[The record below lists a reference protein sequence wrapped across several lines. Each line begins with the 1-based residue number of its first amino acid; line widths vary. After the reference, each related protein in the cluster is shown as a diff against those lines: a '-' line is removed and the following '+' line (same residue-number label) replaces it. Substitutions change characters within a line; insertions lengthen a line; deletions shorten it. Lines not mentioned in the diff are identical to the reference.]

1 MASVLK
7 VALNLSNVKFPTVK
21 DSFRAQISVSDDD
34 LSTAR
39 IWLESKQSKGQ
50 WECIVKDIKE
60 HLPKGATY
68 VLPNSVVISSLQC
81 GLSLLDQDKKKEV
94 DIVGCNVGLKECRKG
109 RMEMRLTLTAFG
121 SLEAYYFFDLF
132 PLSVEKVDVL
142 EAKIRDLEE
151 VSEGKP
157 STPVYL
163 SLSSTQPMNA
173 GGFVVWDTT
182 EATNG
187 LPYELTGDKTEIK
200 IRQAGLHH
208 VQVTAP
214 IQSWNTS
221 YDGFHLLVDG
231 SRVINAQV
239 TSNGTHYCGSISY
252 MLICKPETKI
262 KVQAGA
268 TYGLRSGSKVSIFLL
283 Q

>member
-1 MASVLK
+1 
-7 VALNLSNVKFPTVK
+7 
-21 DSFRAQISVSDDD
+21 
-34 LSTAR
+34 
-39 IWLESKQSKGQ
+39 
-50 WECIVKDIKE
+50 
-60 HLPKGATY
+60 
-68 VLPNSVVISSLQC
+68 
-81 GLSLLDQDKKKEV
+81 
-94 DIVGCNVGLKECRKG
+94 
-109 RMEMRLTLTAFG
+109 MEMRLTLTAFG

-200 IRQAGLHH
+200 IRQAGLYH

-239 TSNGTHYCGSISY
+239 TSNGTHNCGSISY